1 MINDGDLSPSKKV
14 TFSSQLKTDSPINK
28 GKKLQKLSSFSS
40 MILHQRKSES
50 NLNTLNTSTNS
61 IYNIENSCSSLNL
74 NKLSS
79 SSISCLQKKNSITDF
94 IQLKIL
100 GRGAYAKCVLSKNKY
115 NGKLYAL
122 KINNK
127 SFLKKFDKQH
137 EVMIE
142 RYALTHLNHYNIIKL
157 NMTFQDNQHL
167 YFVLEFCENKDLSYL
182 LNLVHKLDYDLAQ
195 FFAAEL
201 FIAIKYMH
209 SQNIIHRDLKPENIG
224 ITEDMHLKI
233 FDFGTAFVK
242 NKYFDKKKMKFIT
255 LEENIIKEYLNDYTK
270 DEIAIDDYLILNL
283 ITEFVG
289 TAEYV
294 SPEVLLHQYEKINE
308 SCDIWAF
315 GCILYYLF
323 EGKSP
328 FKGKTQEITFEN
340 IKNLNYK
347 FDNTPEI
354 AQDLIK
360 RIFKLDPNERIGFGK
375 DGYLEI
381 ENHKF
386 FEGFDFSK
394 IEEIKPP
401 IEKIVNILNNY
412 GYFEQNN
419 FIDNFKP
426 LNMSDNHLIKQ
437 ENSNNP
443 SFNLNDDSFC
453 EENIKKMK
461 IRRIQ
466 TEKNFDLFKNKVDMN
481 QAEKFLIKNEN
492 EKKEN
497 NNNNKKNILYESLL
511 KKKSPWFHYN
521 LRYFKLYEN
530 GILEYFEPNSNK
542 VKGTIIINEYCKV
555 EKEENKFELFTEE
568 RKFTFKHNENKIIDE
583 WIENINHIIFN
594 KLKRKK
600 EN

>member
-1 MINDGDLSPSKKV
+1 MINDGELSPIKRV
-14 TFSSQLKTDSPINK
+14 TFSSENKTDSPINK
-28 GKKLQKLSSFSS
+28 GKKLSKLSSFSAM
-40 MILHQRKSES
+40 MIQQRKSES

-61 IYNIENSCSSLNL
+61 IYNIENSSSSLYLNKYSCSST
-74 NKLSS
+74 
-79 SSISCLQKKNSITDF
+79 SCLQKKNSILDF
-94 IQLKIL
+94 VQLKLL
-100 GRGAYAKCVLSKNKY
+100 GRGSYAKCVLSKNKY

-167 YFVLEFCENKDLSYL
+167 YFVLEFCENKDLAYL
-182 LNLVHKLDYDLAQ
+182 LNLVHKLDFDLAQ

-201 FIAIKYMH
+201 FVAIKYMH

-233 FDFGTAFVK
+233 FDFGSAYVK
-242 NKYFDKKKMKFIT
+242 NKYFDKKKMKFVN
-255 LEENIIKEYLNDYTK
+255 LEEKVVKEYLSDYSK
-270 DEIAIDDYLILNL
+270 DEVEIDDYLILNL
-283 ITEFVG
+283 IAEFVG

-294 SPEVLLHQYEKINE
+294 SPEVLLHQYDKINE
-308 SCDIWAF
+308 ACDIWAF
-315 GCILYYLF
+315 GCILFHLF

-328 FKGKTQEITFEN
+328 FKGRTQDITFEN

-347 FDNTPEI
+347 FSDYTPED
-354 AQDLIK
+354 AKDLISK
-360 RIFKLDPNERIGFGK
+360 ILKLNPSERIGFGK
-375 DGYLEI
+375 EGYLEI
-381 ENHKF
+381 EQHKF
-386 FEGFDFSK
+386 FKGIDFNK
-394 IEEIKPP
+394 IDEIKPP
-401 IEKIVNILNNY
+401 IEKIINILNNY
-412 GYFEQNN
+412 GYFEQINYG
-419 FIDNFKP
+419 DNIKP

-443 SFNLNDDSFC
+443 SFNLNDNDSLY
-453 EENIKKMK
+453 EENLKK

-466 TEKNFDLFKNKVDMN
+466 TEKNLDFFKYKGNIN

-492 EKKEN
+492 ENKGN
-497 NNNNKKNILYESLL
+497 NNNILYESLL

-521 LRYFKLYEN
+521 TRYLKLYEN

-542 VKGTIIINEYCKV
+542 VKGTILINEYCKI
-555 EKEENKFELFTEE
+555 EKDENKFELFTEQ
-568 RKFTFKHNENKIIDE
+568 RKFTFKHNEIRIIDE
-583 WIENINHIIFN
+583 WVEKINGIIFN
-594 KLKRKK
+594 KLKKKK